1 MSTKFGDYYN
11 KQEVDT
17 AIANVDVTSQ
27 LESYALKSD
36 VNNALELKANKTD
49 VEASLATKLDAT
61 AYTPTDLSNY
71 YNKQEVDAAI
81 ANVDVTSQLA
91 NYYTKSETSSS
102 TQVNDALALKAD
114 KADVEASLS
123 TKLDS
128 TAYTPT
134 DLSNYYNK
142 QEIDAAVDLKADKT
156 TVNTLSGNVNTL
168 SGTVDTLSTALDT
181 YEEVTA
187 QSLNDLSDKFTSYYD
202 KEFVDALIARIVQ
215 LETKIAE
222 IENNGV
228 NAGSY

>member
-1 MSTKFGDYYN
+1 MSTKFGD
-11 KQEVDT
+11 
-17 AIANVDVTSQ
+17 
-27 LESYALKSD
+27 
-36 VNNALELKANKTD
+36 
-49 VEASLATKLDAT
+49 
-61 AYTPTDLSNY
+61 Y

-102 TQVNDALALKAD
+102 TEINDALALKAD
-114 KADVEASLS
+114 KTTVESALA
-123 TKLDS
+123 TKLDV

-142 QEIDAAVDLKADKT
+142 QEVDAAIDLKANKT
-156 TVNTLSGNVNTL
+156 DVDTL
-168 SGTVDTLSTALDT
+168 SGTVDTLSTVLDQYGQVTSQALNDINTALNT

-187 QSLNDLSDKFTSYYD
+187 QSLNDLSDKFTDYYN

-215 LETKIAE
+215 LETKIGE
-222 IENNGV
+222 MENNGV